1 MQTIFD
7 LDFTDPSSFLNSFE
21 LLPRRW
27 IFRSISW
34 SWRGETCSSWLW
46 FRQRTKFWQSYR
58 CVCLPRWN
66 SPSLSI
72 TSSIFEY
79 LPSPIIEKLARM
91 RMATRFEGGS
101 RLARVNFF
109 PNGEQRVHER
119 ERKKKLE
126 ETLSISPRNR
136 REIIALIDTR
146 FTSKERKKERRERQ
160 NAKLWKGCNQRGYS
174 P

>member
-1 MQTIFD
+1 MLVLVMIPTAYEI
-7 LDFTDPSSFLNSFE
+7 L
-21 LLPRRW
+21 
-27 IFRSISW
+27 
-34 SWRGETCSSWLW
+34 
-46 FRQRTKFWQSYR
+46 TKLSM
-58 CVCLPRWN
+58 CLPASMKLAKFKHYQLDIRI
-66 SPSLSI
+66 SPL
-72 TSSIFEY
+72 
-79 LPSPIIEKLARM
+79 PIIEKLARM

-119 ERKKKLE
+119 ERKRKLE

-160 NAKLWKGCNQRGYS
+160 NAKL
-174 P
+174 

>member
-109 PNGEQRVHER
+109 PNGEQRVHEKER
-119 ERKKKLE
+119 EKTRRNSFNLASKSTRNHRPDRYAFHKQRK
-126 ETLSISPRNR
+126 
-136 REIIALIDTR
+136 
-146 FTSKERKKERRERQ
+146 KERKKGEAECKIVKRMQSARV
-160 NAKLWKGCNQRGYS
+160 
-174 P
+174 